1 MRELDSAKGVRHNQT
16 RDIAKQ
22 KQLIERLAE
31 SEKSLNMQL
40 VSPSTFMETRLTRL
54 ELGTTGKG
62 EPVAGKGHL
71 GSRGYDCY
79 CSVTS

>member
-1 MRELDSAKGVRHNQT
+1 MRELDSAKSVRHNQT

-40 VSPSTFMETRLTRL
+40 VSTSTFMKPGLTRIG
-54 ELGTTGKG
+54 LGTTGKG

-71 GSRGYDCY
+71 
-79 CSVTS
+79 